1 MQINTSL
8 RRQPEPNAV
17 TRHNLKLLDRVYTI
31 HIFMLLVIGYFF
43 ESPFAFV

>member
-31 HIFMLLVIGYFF
+31 HIYHVISNWIFF
-43 ESPFAFV
+43 